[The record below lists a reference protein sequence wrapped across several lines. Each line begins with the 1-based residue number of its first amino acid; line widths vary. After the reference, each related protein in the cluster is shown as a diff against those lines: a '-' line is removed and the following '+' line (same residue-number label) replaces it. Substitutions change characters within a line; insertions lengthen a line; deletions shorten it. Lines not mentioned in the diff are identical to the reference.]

1 MGKIKGVKES
11 KVGRIMRA
19 PLRAL
24 IKARD
29 LYIKSMTQCSSHFDY
44 GAAMGCPT
52 AHVNTTLTRS
62 FSTSSVNSNNNN
74 STQDFRELV
83 KAAST
88 RTLANNKIINHNHQK
103 STVGVGSRPHNK
115 LPKSRSVGFG
125 RIDEDKACDEFEE
138 RDDQVMIRTTS
149 TAHDAYPRSK
159 SYAVHRRTL
168 F

>member
-1 MGKIKGVKES
+1 MAKIKGDQKES
-11 KVGRIMRA
+11 KVGKIMKA

-52 AHVNTTLTRS
+52 AHVNTLPRS
-62 FSTSSVNSNNNN
+62 FSVGSAKSTSN
-74 STQDFRELV
+74 TDDFRELV
-83 KAAST
+83 KAASA
-88 RTLANNKIINHNHQK
+88 RSLGSKIDHHHNLDLRK
-103 STVGVGSRPHNK
+103 SPAAAARPHN

-138 RDDQVMIRTTS
+138 NVDEVIRTTNV
-149 TAHDAYPRSK
+149 YPRSR